1 MSASYFS
8 SLHLSNIMSSVIKLE
23 CQCNNYPWGKTGSES
38 LAAKYA
44 AATPGGHF
52 KLDSKKEYA
61 EMWMGTYP
69 TTPSLV
75 LSSGDDLQRHINTN
89 KEKLIGRPILNKFGV
104 DLPYLP
110 KVLISSKHNLMV

>member
-1 MSASYFS
+1 MS
-8 SLHLSNIMSSVIKLE
+8 SSVIQLE
-23 CQCNNYPWGKTGSES
+23 CQCNNYFWGKTGSES

-52 KLDSKKEYA
+52 KLDPKKEYA

-69 TTPSLV
+69 TTPSLL
-75 LSSGDDLQRHINTN
+75 LSNGEDLQKHINAN
-89 KEKLIGRPILNKFGV
+89 KENLMGKPILDKFGV

-110 KVLISSKHNLMV
+110 KVRRSSKVQGTSN